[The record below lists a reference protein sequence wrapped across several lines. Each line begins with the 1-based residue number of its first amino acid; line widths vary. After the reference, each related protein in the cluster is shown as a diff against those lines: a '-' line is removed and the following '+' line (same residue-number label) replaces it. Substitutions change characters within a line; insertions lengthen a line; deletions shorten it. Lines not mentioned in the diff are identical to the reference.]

1 MAIDVNALGAYVDEQ
16 RLPLIKKAV
25 IGSKSASLFNLQTGV
40 KNKAKL
46 NLLSTAVTF
55 GDGSACGFN
64 AAGTSTLSQREIAA
78 GNIKIN
84 MTFCDKD
91 LLSTWAGH
99 EVKVAAGTS
108 ALPFEQEFIEGVVKS
123 ANAKQE
129 KAVWLGDTT
138 SLNADL
144 NKFDGLIKILT
155 AEASVI
161 EPAFATAPATVKEAI
176 NAVYAAIP
184 VEVLEV
190 ASIAVGQDMFRTYVM
205 ELAAANLYQY
215 KPEID
220 GQMELVIPGTSTKIY
235 GLGGLNGTNT
245 IVAAD
250 LAGNV
255 FYGTDLEGD
264 QEKFD
269 FWYSQDNQEFR
280 LAINFVAGV
289 QVAFPDQVVMYVMA

>member
-55 GDGSACGFN
+55 GDGSACGFT

-129 KAVWLGDTT
+129 KAVWQGNTT

-161 EPAFATAPATVKEAI
+161 EPALSTAPATVKEAI

>member
-1 MAIDVNALGAYVDEQ
+1 M
-16 RLPLIKKAV
+16 
-25 IGSKSASLFNLQTGV
+25 
-40 KNKAKL
+40 
-46 NLLSTAVTF
+46 
-55 GDGSACGFN
+55 
-64 AAGTSTLSQREIAA
+64 
-78 GNIKIN
+78 
-84 MTFCDKD
+84 
-91 LLSTWAGH
+91 
-99 EVKVAAGTS
+99 
-108 ALPFEQEFIEGVVKS
+108 PFEQDFVEGVLKS
-123 ANAKQE
+123 ANAKLE
-129 KAVWLGDTT
+129 KGLWQGDTT

-144 NKFDGLIKILT
+144 NKFDGLLKILA

-161 EPAFATAPATVKEAI
+161 EPALSTAPATVKEAV

-184 VEVLEV
+184 VEVLET
-190 ASIAVGQDMFRTYVM
+190 ASIVVGQDMFRTYVM

-215 KPEID
+215 KPEVD

-269 FWYSQDNQEFR
+269 LWYSKDNQEFR

>member
-55 GDGSACGFN
+55 GDGSTCGFN

-78 GNIKIN
+78 GQIKIN

-108 ALPFEQEFIEGVVKS
+108 TLPFEQEFVEGVIKS
-123 ANAKQE
+123 TNAKNE
-129 KAVWLGDTT
+129 KAIWYGDTT

-144 NKFDGLIKILT
+144 NKYDGLLKILG
-155 AEASVI
+155 AEASVVK
-161 EPAFATAPATVKEAI
+161 PSLSTAPATVKEAI
-176 NAVYAAIP
+176 DAVYAAIP
-184 VEVLEV
+184 VEVLET

-205 ELAAANLYQY
+205 ELASKNLYQY
-215 KPEID
+215 KPEVD

-235 GLGGLNGTNT
+235 GLPGLNGSKT

-250 LAGNV
+250 FANNV
-255 FYGTDLEGD
+255 FYGTDMEGD

-269 FWYSQDNQEFR
+269 LWYSKDNQEFR